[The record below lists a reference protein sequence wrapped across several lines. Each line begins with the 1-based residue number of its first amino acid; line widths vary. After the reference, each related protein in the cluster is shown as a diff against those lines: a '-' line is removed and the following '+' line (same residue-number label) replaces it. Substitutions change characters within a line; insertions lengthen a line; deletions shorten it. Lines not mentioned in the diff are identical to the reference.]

1 MINQFSYRTGLPM
14 VDLFFSS
21 FATMLEMQRAFA
33 SGGMMI
39 APVSAKFGHSD
50 QSRHTHQSRHFEIG
64 ATEEQVIPIPKE
76 ELRVGKRQVQSA
88 KAYRVSTTVVEVP
101 VEEQVNLRAETV
113 VIERRPTK
121 GTTVRDGA
129 SFQDHTI
136 EVHEMYEEPVIG
148 KVITQAEEMVI
159 YKTLSERTATVRE
172 TVRQTQVNVDGQ
184 AKIQVRPPLEIAGEI
199 SLKIEEPPK
208 APIQSQVET
217 ARETSLKVQEHP
229 KGSVPPQVETERD
242 TGTKVEEQKKPQ
254 VHPQAEGRGAAG
266 AIRTAA
272 GEKSRGLA
280 LAQNSGGRKDHNN
293 HGGHT
298 KPRGTHKN

>member
-1 MINQFSYRTGLPM
+1 MVNQFSYRTGLPM
-14 VDLFFSS
+14 VDIFFSS
-21 FATMLEMQRAFA
+21 FATMLEMQRACV
-33 SGGMMI
+33 SGGMMT
-39 APVSAKFGHSD
+39 APVSAKFSHSD
-50 QSRHTHQSRHFEIG
+50 QSHHTHQSRHFEIG

-101 VEEQVNLRAETV
+101 VEQQVNLRAETV

-121 GTTVRDGA
+121 GTTVRGGE

-184 AKIQVRPPLEIAGEI
+184 EKIQVRRPVEIAGEI
-199 SLKIEEPPK
+199 SLRVEEPPK
-208 APIQSQVET
+208 APIQLQVET
-217 ARETSLKVQEHP
+217 APEPSPKVEEPP
-229 KGSVPPQVETERD
+229 KVSVPPQVETARD
-242 TGTKVEEQKKPQ
+242 TGVKVEEQKKAQ
-254 VHPQAEGRGAAG
+254 VHPQAKVGVAAG
-266 AIRTAA
+266 FRAA
-272 GEKSRGLA
+272 PGGKSRGLA
-280 LAQNSGGRKDHNN
+280 VAQNSGERKDH
-293 HGGHT
+293 T
-298 KPRGTHKN
+298 TPRRRHETPRHP